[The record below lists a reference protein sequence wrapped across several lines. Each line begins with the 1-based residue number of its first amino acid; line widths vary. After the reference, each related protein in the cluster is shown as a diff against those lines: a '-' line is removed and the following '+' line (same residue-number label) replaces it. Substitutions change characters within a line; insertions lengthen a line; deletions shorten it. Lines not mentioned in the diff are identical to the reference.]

1 MKSSLYAAFTL
12 MAMAHA
18 WLPDGVEQSDS
29 TTQRLPAGRG
39 RSVKRYTTNNKIRG
53 VNLGSHFII
62 EPWMAST
69 EWSSM
74 GCKDAKSE
82 FDCVMQL
89 GQDAADKVFAKHWD
103 TWITEEDLD
112 KMKEYGINTVRVPVG
127 YWIVED
133 LVYKDS
139 EHFPRGGLQYLDRLA
154 GWAAQRNLYVIL
166 DLHGAPGAQ
175 EPNQPFTGQ
184 VRPLH
189 SLFAM
194 SSLTSSTSTPPR
206 QASMCRGNMTA
217 PTSFSKQ

>member
-18 WLPDGVEQSDS
+18 WLSHGTESSDS
-29 TTQRLPAGRG
+29 TTTRLPAGRG
-39 RSVKRYTTNNKIRG
+39 RSVKRYSTNSKIRG

-127 YWIVED
+127 YWIIED
-133 LVYKDS
+133 LVYQDS
-139 EHFPRGGLQYLDRLA
+139 EHFPRGGLKYLDRLA

-175 EPNQPFTGQ
+175 EPDQPFTGQ
-184 VRPLH
+184 VSPLH
-189 SLFAM
+189 SLFPI

-206 QASMCRGNMTA
+206 QASTCRGNMTA
-217 PTSFSKQ
+217 PTSSSKQ